1 LIFSPF
7 ESIFLIIDKINA
19 ATISA
24 INILDIEENESVMF
38 IIRTYRGVAGH
49 KKNVYGAKQILT
61 PLYLV
66 ATGGLEPPT
75 PAL

>member
-1 LIFSPF
+1 MI
-7 ESIFLIIDKINA
+7 EKINA

-49 KKNVYGAKQILT
+49 KKNVYGAKQILM